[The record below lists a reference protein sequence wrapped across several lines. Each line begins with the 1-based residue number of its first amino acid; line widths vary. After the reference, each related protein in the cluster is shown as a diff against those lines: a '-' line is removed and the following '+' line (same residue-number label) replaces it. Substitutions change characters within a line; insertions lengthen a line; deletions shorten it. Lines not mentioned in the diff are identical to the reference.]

1 MGVVSKIVV
10 VCSDA
15 YRSSISKCLDTLPDL
30 NFMYIDVEEH
40 VDIPEDALAVVISSL
55 NYEENISFYKKLV
68 IYQFSLKLKTIIR
81 IRSFFIYRVGPI

>member
-30 NFMYIDVEEH
+30 NFMYFDVEWD
-40 VDIPEDALAVVISSL
+40 VAIPEDALAVVIS
-55 NYEENISFYKKLV
+55 
-68 IYQFSLKLKTIIR
+68 
-81 IRSFFIYRVGPI
+81 